1 MQVKPIVII
10 HSPFTTP
17 KGVPVQPVFAKGCE
31 ATVEVFPEFQEALA
45 DLEGFERIWLLCW
58 LDRASVFKP
67 RVKPYMDDKLRGLFA
82 TRAPSR
88 PNPIG
93 LSCVKLLSIEGNK
106 LHVAEIDILD
116 RTPLLDIKPYIA
128 KVDCFAVK
136 CSGWLDTIKGRNTK
150 ADNRFYEDADKS
162 GDKV

>member
-1 MQVKPIVII
+1 MQAKPIGII
-10 HSPFTTP
+10 HSPFTEASDTP
-17 KGVPVQPVFAKGCE
+17 IQPVFAKGCE
-31 ATVEVFPEFQEALA
+31 ATVEVFTEFQEALA

-67 RVKPYMDDKLRGLFA
+67 KVKPYMDDKLRGLFA

-136 CSGWLDTIKGRNTK
+136 RSGWLDIIKDRNTK
-150 ADNRFYEDADKS
+150 ADNRFYEDADES
-162 GDKV
+162 GDKA